1 MPLRIFTS
9 GGADAATALIR
20 AILERHK
27 YQYEVHD
34 VAADGAALNRYGKH
48 CPGMELALLPVL
60 YVRKGVVWIADD
72 MPELEDVPPPV
83 ISIDDVPA
91 AEGAPARAAE
101 RVETI

>member
-34 VAADGAALNRYGKH
+34 VAAAVEAKVHSPPRPLPIALFASEAH
-48 CPGMELALLPVL
+48 PPSSPQA
-60 YVRKGVVWIADD
+60 
-72 MPELEDVPPPV
+72 VPP
-83 ISIDDVPA
+83 
-91 AEGAPARAAE
+91 
-101 RVETI
+101 